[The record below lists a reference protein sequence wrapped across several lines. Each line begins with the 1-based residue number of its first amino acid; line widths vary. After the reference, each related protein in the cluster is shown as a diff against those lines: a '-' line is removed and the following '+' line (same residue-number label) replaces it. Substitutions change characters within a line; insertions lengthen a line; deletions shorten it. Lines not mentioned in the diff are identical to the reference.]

1 MELLLLPLLILINGV
16 FALSEIAV
24 LSAREARLRA
34 LADQGRPG
42 AGSALGLKR
51 NPTVFLSTI
60 QIGITM
66 VGILSGAIGE
76 TALVEPLGRWLSTV
90 PVLAPHAD
98 LLALAV
104 VVIGLTWVSAAGG
117 FGMRRRADPDS
128 CRL

>member
-1 MELLLLPLLILINGV
+1 MELLLLPLLILLNGV

-34 LADQGRPG
+34 LSDQGRPG

-66 VGILSGAIGE
+66 VGILSGAIGP
-76 TALVEPLGRWLSTV
+76 AAPPGRS
-90 PVLAPHAD
+90 
-98 LLALAV
+98 
-104 VVIGLTWVSAAGG
+104 
-117 FGMRRRADPDS
+117 RRWR
-128 CRL
+128 R

>member
-1 MELLLLPLLILINGV
+1 MELLLLPLLILLNGV

-90 PVLAPHAD
+90 PVLAP
-98 LLALAV
+98 
-104 VVIGLTWVSAAGG
+104 
-117 FGMRRRADPDS
+117 RRAASTKPV
-128 CRL
+128 